1 MPEEKFPTIK
11 PEESPAE
18 ETAKPEEE
26 KQNENPGEVE
36 RLEVMLEELE
46 RRTDT
51 LIQEKRESELEI
63 EYLKRAL
70 EEQKKLATKDPATG
84 LNNRRGLIELFGKVV
99 PAIEGE
105 QEERRREG
113 DRRRKPISALILDI
127 DNFKSINDSHG
138 HNVGDAVLRRFAQ
151 FLEKELGLRKSDLV
165 GRWGG
170 EEFVIVFT
178 GAEAQKIINKFY
190 VQDESRA
197 KMGKFKEFTF
207 PSGIAGHEFTVTISG
222 GVADWEPGESLEA
235 VVGRADQALYEAKR
249 TGKDRILNYNEIK
262 DKKG

>member
-1 MPEEKFPTIK
+1 MPEEKFPTPK
-11 PEESPAE
+11 PGENPAE
-18 ETAKPEEE
+18 EIAEPEED
-26 KQNENPGEVE
+26 PGEVE
-36 RLEVMLEELE
+36 RLEVMIEELE
-46 RRTDT
+46 RRNDA
-51 LIQEKRESELEI
+51 LIQEKRESDLEI

-70 EEQKKLATKDPATG
+70 EEQKKLATKDPVTG
-84 LNNRRGLIELFGKVV
+84 LNNRRGLIELSEKIV

-113 DRRRKPISALILDI
+113 DRRQKPISALILDI
-127 DNFKSINDSHG
+127 DNFKSINDRYG

-151 FLEKELGLRKSDLV
+151 LLEKEIGLRRSDLV

-190 VQDESRA
+190 VRDDSRA
-197 KMGKFKEFTF
+197 KVNKLKEITF
-207 PSGIAGHEFTVTISG
+207 PSGIAGHEFTITLSG
-222 GVADWEPGESLEA
+222 GIADWEPGESLEA

-262 DKKG
+262 KNKEK

>member
-1 MPEEKFPTIK
+1 MSENFPKQPEEKT
-11 PEESPAE
+11 AE
-18 ETAKPEEE
+18 PEEE
-26 KQNENPGEVE
+26 QQTGDPGEVE

-46 RRTDT
+46 RRNDT
-51 LIQEKRESELEI
+51 LIQENRENKLEI
-63 EYLKRAL
+63 EYLKREL
-70 EEQKKLATKDPATG
+70 EKQKKLATKDPATG
-84 LNNRRGLIELFGKVV
+84 LNNRRGLIELFEKIV

-138 HNVGDAVLRRFAQ
+138 HNVGDLVLRRFAQ
-151 FLEKELGLRKSDLV
+151 FLEKDIGLRKSDLV

-190 VQDESRA
+190 VRDESNA
-197 KMGKFKEFTF
+197 KMSKFKEFTF

-262 DKKG
+262 KNKEE